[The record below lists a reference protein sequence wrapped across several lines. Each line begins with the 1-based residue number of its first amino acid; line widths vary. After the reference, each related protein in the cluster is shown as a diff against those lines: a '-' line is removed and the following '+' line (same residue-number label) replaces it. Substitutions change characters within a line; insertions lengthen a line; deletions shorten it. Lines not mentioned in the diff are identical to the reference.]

1 MMADSSVLIGLQGHF
16 LNLILLLA
24 IASVRLFVM
33 FMILPATSSEILPG
47 IARNGVVYVLGG
59 FIAYGQPADVMRAM
73 QVKELVFLVGKEAM
87 IGLVLG
93 YAASTVFWVAQNI
106 GTIIDDLAG
115 FNNVQMSNPLRD
127 EQSTPIANTLLQF
140 SVTLFYCLGG
150 MITLLHVVF
159 DSFQAWPLL
168 AVQPQTSRLFE
179 PFILSNTDSMMTMAI
194 KLSAPIVLLL
204 VLVDAA
210 IGLVSRNADRL
221 EPANLSQPIRG
232 ALALI
237 LLALLIQIFVAQVQG
252 ALSFVNFQS
261 ELKSLFPT

>member
-1 MMADSSVLIGLQGHF
+1 MDNFGILIGLQGDF
-16 LNLILLLA
+16 LNVLLLLA
-24 IASVRLFVM
+24 ISSVRLFVM
-33 FMILPATSSEILPG
+33 MMILPATSSEILPG
-47 IARNGVVYVLGG
+47 LARNGVVYVLGG
-59 FIAYGQPADVMRAM
+59 FIAYGQPIELMHAV
-73 QVKELVFLVGKEAM
+73 QFNELVFIVGKEAF

-127 EQSTPIANTLLQF
+127 EQSTPISNTLLQF
-140 SVTLFYCLGG
+140 SVTLFYSLGG
-150 MITLLHVVF
+150 MITLLHAVF
-159 DSFQAWPLL
+159 DSFQAWPLFV
-168 AVQPQTSRLFE
+168 VQPQSSQLLE
-179 PFILSNTDSMMTMAI
+179 PFILTNTDSMMAAAI

-252 ALSFVNFQS
+252 SLSFVNFQT
-261 ELKSLFPT
+261 ELKTLFPPN